1 MGNPILDTSWKPLLI
16 YSLSLNSHHLSILLF
31 SYEWA
36 IPYLM
41 NNPDPTKK
49 RCLLKLEAPECKAAP
64 WSRHN
69 HLGNGADD
77 AEPLRY
83 EWTLPH
89 FPSMTQDGEK
99 KPFVLRI
106 RLVKL
111 LFCFV

>member
-1 MGNPILDTSWKPLLI
+1 
-16 YSLSLNSHHLSILLF
+16 
-31 SYEWA
+31 
-36 IPYLM
+36 M

-49 RCLLKLEAPECKAAP
+49 RCLLKLEAPECKAAL

-83 EWTLPH
+83 EWKLPH

-106 RLVKL
+106 RLVNL
-111 LFCFV
+111 LFCFD

>member
-1 MGNPILDTSWKPLLI
+1 M
-16 YSLSLNSHHLSILLF
+16 
-31 SYEWA
+31 
-36 IPYLM
+36 
-41 NNPDPTKK
+41 
-49 RCLLKLEAPECKAAP
+49 KLEAPECKAAP

-83 EWTLPH
+83 EWKLPH

-111 LFCFV
+111 HFCSDLIDINNIEMRSYHFSSVRELY

>member
-1 MGNPILDTSWKPLLI
+1 M
-16 YSLSLNSHHLSILLF
+16 
-31 SYEWA
+31 
-36 IPYLM
+36 
-41 NNPDPTKK
+41 DP
-49 RCLLKLEAPECKAAP
+49 PECKAAP

-83 EWTLPH
+83 EWKLPH

-111 LFCFV
+111 HFCFDLIDTTSYLKQGLIISHLFVSHTKLI